1 MTAEKGRPLPPRR
14 AARFNTRGWRRDL
27 DAGTLNCA
35 VAFKGAETFEFYV
48 SPAERQP
55 RASDQAA
62 A

>member
-1 MTAEKGRPLPPRR
+1 MPEKRQACHPAGRR
-14 AARFNTRGWRRDL
+14 ALTQGAGGGIL

-35 VAFKGAETFEFYV
+35 VAFKGAETFELSV
-48 SPAERQP
+48 NPAERQP